1 MSDDKF
7 DAIVVGA
14 GVAGCVAAYV
24 MANAGLNVLVIERGN
39 FAGSK
44 NMTGGRLY
52 AHSLEK
58 IMPGFAQQAPIER
71 KVTHEKISFLTDDS
85 AVTIDYQ
92 AEQHSSPMQQ
102 SYTVLRSKFD
112 QWLMG
117 QAEAA
122 GAQFIA
128 GILVDELVIKEG
140 RVIGVKAG
148 EDIIEAS
155 VTILAEGV
163 NALLSQSIGKGLD
176 SSPGNLAIGVK
187 ELIELPQQQ
196 LEDRFNLVNGEGTA
210 WLFAGSPSNGLTGG
224 GYLYTNQNSISLGIV
239 CSLGEIEKSNK
250 TVPQMLEDFKN
261 HPTIRPL
268 IQGGKL
274 LEYSA
279 HMVAEGG
286 LNGVSELNGNG
297 FLIIGDAAGLSLNL
311 GFTIRG
317 MDLAIASAEA
327 AAQTVVMAK
336 QKNDFSQTALSHYR
350 TRLEE
355 SFVLKDMA
363 LYKKLPAQLEN
374 SRLFNQYPR
383 MMADIMHDMFTI
395 NGQPAQP
402 MLGKLL
408 KQAKT
413 VGLINLAKDIIKGVR
428 AL

>member
-117 QAEAA
+117 QAEAT

-140 RVIGVKAG
+140 RVIGIKAG

-196 LEDRFNLVNGEGTA
+196 LEDRFFDSLRGVGA
-210 WLFAGSPSNGLTGG
+210 W
-224 GYLYTNQNSISLGIV
+224 
-239 CSLGEIEKSNK
+239 EI
-250 TVPQMLEDFKN
+250 LA
-261 HPTIRPL
+261 
-268 IQGGKL
+268 KL
-274 LEYSA
+274 LA
-279 HMVAEGG
+279 GQ
-286 LNGVSELNGNG
+286 GNVIPFRL
-297 FLIIGDAAGLSLNL
+297 FLLHHNL
-311 GFTIRG
+311 EHRILVQFPT
-317 MDLAIASAEA
+317 L
-327 AAQTVVMAK
+327 
-336 QKNDFSQTALSHYR
+336 
-350 TRLEE
+350 
-355 SFVLKDMA
+355 
-363 LYKKLPAQLEN
+363 AQLTN
-374 SRLFNQYPR
+374 TLRL
-383 MMADIMHDMFTI
+383 
-395 NGQPAQP
+395 G
-402 MLGKLL
+402 
-408 KQAKT
+408 
-413 VGLINLAKDIIKGVR
+413 
-428 AL
+428 

>member
-112 QWLMG
+112 QWLMS

-279 HMVAEGG
+279 HMVAEG
-286 LNGVSELNGNG
+286 
-297 FLIIGDAAGLSLNL
+297 A
-311 GFTIRG
+311 
-317 MDLAIASAEA
+317 
-327 AAQTVVMAK
+327 
-336 QKNDFSQTALSHYR
+336 
-350 TRLEE
+350 
-355 SFVLKDMA
+355 
-363 LYKKLPAQLEN
+363 
-374 SRLFNQYPR
+374 
-383 MMADIMHDMFTI
+383 
-395 NGQPAQP
+395 
-402 MLGKLL
+402 
-408 KQAKT
+408 
-413 VGLINLAKDIIKGVR
+413 
-428 AL
+428 